1 MPIEG
6 YPRKAVVAAPNGLTP
21 ALKAKSR
28 TRRERQRALAEIADH
43 PPKRRNDLLPQL
55 AVSYVPI
62 DELRQAQRRVRSA
75 DLAQV
80 ARIRASIEKF
90 GVCQPI
96 LIGKDR
102 TIVHGHGVVEAARA
116 AGLTRIPVIAV
127 EHLSPAE
134 LRLLSITLNRLG
146 ETGRWDE
153 EALRT
158 EFAELIDLGE
168 DVVVSGFEA
177 AEIDFLLLDD
187 ELDDGAGELDPAAV
201 AEAAVSRPGDLWLLG
216 RHRLLQADARDSAS
230 YERLMLPGEQARL
243 VLTDEPYNVPNVG
256 HVTSQAH
263 HREFAMAAGE
273 MSREQFE
280 AFNRAWMSSAALY
293 VEDGGLIG
301 TFIDWR
307 SVELVLACGRDLG
320 FDLINIVVW
329 SKSNAGQGS
338 LWRSQHELLPVFKK
352 GSAPAINNVELGRFG
367 RWRSNVWCYP
377 GASSVGSDA
386 REGLA
391 VHPTVKPRALLEDAL
406 LDVSDRDEIVLEP
419 FAGSGSTLI
428 AAEATGRVCRAI
440 EIDGLYCD
448 AIVRRWRQMT
458 GGEAVL
464 DETGETFA
472 TLEGQR
478 LREGEV

>member
-1 MPIEG
+1 MSTERARP
-6 YPRKAVVAAPNGLTP
+6 KAVIASPDGLTP
-21 ALKAKSR
+21 NLKAKSR
-28 TRRERQRALAEIADH
+28 ARRQRQRALAEIVDH
-43 PPKRRNDLLPQL
+43 APKRRNDLLPSL

-62 DELRQAQRRVRSA
+62 EELRQAPRRVRRA
-75 DLAQV
+75 HAAQV
-80 ARIRASIEKF
+80 ARIRVSIEKF

-96 LIGKDR
+96 LISKDR
-102 TIVHGHGVVEAARA
+102 TIVHGHGVLEAARA
-116 AGLTRIPVIAV
+116 AGLTEIPVIFV

-134 LRLLSITLNRLG
+134 QRLLSITLNRLG
-146 ETGRWDE
+146 ETGQWDE
-153 EALRT
+153 EALRI

-168 DVVVSGFEA
+168 DVVVSGFEE
-177 AEIDFLLLDD
+177 AEIDFLLLD
-187 ELDDGAGELDPAAV
+187 EEESDDGAAERDPAPA
-201 AEAAVSRPGDLWLLG
+201 ATDKAVSEPGDLWVLG
-216 RHRLLQADARDSAS
+216 RHRLLQADARDPKS
-230 YERLMLPGEQARL
+230 YEHLMLSGEQARL

-273 MSREQFE
+273 MSREEFA
-280 AFNRAWMSSAALY
+280 AFNRAWMSSAAFY
-293 VEDGGLIG
+293 VIDGGLIG

-320 FDLINIVVW
+320 LDLLNIVVW

-338 LWRSQHELLPVFKK
+338 LWRSQHELLPMFKK
-352 GSAPAINNVELGRFG
+352 GPAAPLNNVELGRFG

-406 LDVSDRDEIVLEP
+406 LDVSARDEIVLEP

-428 AAEATGRVCRAI
+428 AAEATDRICRAI
-440 EIDGLYCD
+440 EIDGFYCD
-448 AIVRRWRQMT
+448 ASSAAGRR
-458 GGEAVL
+458 
-464 DETGETFA
+464 
-472 TLEGQR
+472 
-478 LREGEV
+478 